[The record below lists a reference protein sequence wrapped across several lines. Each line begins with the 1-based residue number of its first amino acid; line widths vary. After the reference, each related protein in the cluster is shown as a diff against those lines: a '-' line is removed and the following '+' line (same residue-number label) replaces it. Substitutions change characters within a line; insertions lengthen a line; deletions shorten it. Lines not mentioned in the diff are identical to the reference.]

1 MKTNV
6 FEARVP
12 GLIVT
17 EATHAE
23 WLAAGGSPLAGATL
37 EPMTGQREPAQ
48 PVTLSDG
55 KPDVF
60 VHDIWR
66 LNNGR

>member
-1 MKTNV
+1 MNA
-6 FEARVP
+6 FNRGAD
-12 GLIVT
+12 GLVVS
-17 EATHAE
+17 EATLAE

>member
-6 FEARVP
+6 FEARTP

-37 EPMTGQREPAQ
+37 VPMEDDGRGVAL
-48 PVTLSDG
+48 PVTLRDES
-55 KPDVF
+55 

>member
-1 MKTNV
+1 MTDLFQN
-6 FEARVP
+6 RIP
-12 GLIVT
+12 GLVVT
-17 EATHAE
+17 DATLAE

-37 EPMTGQREPAQ
+37 VPMEGPHEPAQ
-48 PVTLSDG
+48 PLTLSTGPHDL
-55 KPDVF
+55 P